1 MKGGASPLRFLGLVL
16 GGWMCAR
23 LAWLAPA
30 WLTGTAEAEPARPLA
45 SGAAFAKAETPP
57 PPLAAGASSEVRH
70 SIGAFVRASLP
81 VTTVKRATSP
91 PRATSSPSLASDEVM
106 RSSLVP
112 TVATV
117 AANVLGRMNELP
129 VRGLPVSAPRAE
141 LSRNRWSL
149 SAWAF
154 LRRGDDRQLATG
166 GTLGGSQVGARATYA
181 LGDRLF
187 ASARL
192 YAPLNRASGAEGA
205 LGIEAQPVRTIPLRI
220 LAERRQ
226 AIGEEGRSAFAL
238 LVHGGIDQ
246 RPLIGPVRVDG
257 YAQAGVVGLRSWD
270 GFVDGQVRLA
280 VPVAKKISLGLGAWG
295 AAQPGV
301 SRVDVGPHASYRLPL
316 PGGTARIGAEWR
328 MRVAGDARP
337 GSGPTLTLS
346 TDF

>member
-1 MKGGASPLRFLGLVL
+1 M
-16 GGWMCAR
+16 
-23 LAWLAPA
+23 
-30 WLTGTAEAEPARPLA
+30 
-45 SGAAFAKAETPP
+45 
-57 PPLAAGASSEVRH
+57 VRN
-70 SIGAFVRASLP
+70 R
-81 VTTVKRATSP
+81 
-91 PRATSSPSLASDEVM
+91 
-106 RSSLVP
+106 
-112 TVATV
+112 TVAPV
-117 AANVLGRMNELP
+117 AAVAAVAIGQASELP
-129 VRGLPVSAPRAE
+129 VLGLPVSAPPAG

-205 LGIEAQPVRTIPLRI
+205 LGIEAQPVRTVPLRI

-226 AIGEEGRSAFAL
+226 AIGEDGRSAFAL
-238 LVHGGIDQ
+238 LVHGGIDE

-257 YAQAGVVGLRSWD
+257 YAQAGIVGLRSRD

-280 VPVAKKISLGLGAWG
+280 VPVAQGVSFGIGAWG

-301 SRVDVGPHASYRLPL
+301 SRVDVGPHASYSLPL